1 MIEDS
6 FATSDHLDHLILF
19 RKYVS
24 SKAAAKGRAVLEGVG
39 LDSSTIENCF
49 LNNPSN
55 CEEAVQDG
63 LSKWKNRPIRG
74 FPPTWKVLVEAMQ
87 IAGVAQRH
95 IDDLKAKLSRN
106 PV

>member
-6 FATSDHLDHLILF
+6 FATSDRLDHLILF
-19 RKYVS
+19 RMYVS
-24 SKAAAKGRAVLEGVG
+24 SKAAAKGKAVLEGVG
-39 LDSSTIENCF
+39 LDSDTIENCF

-63 LSKWKNRPIRG
+63 LNKWKDSPSKD
-74 FPPTWKVLVEAMQ
+74 FPPTWKVLIAAMW
-87 IAGVAQRH
+87 IAGVAQKH
-95 IDDLKAKLSRN
+95 IDDLKAELSRK